1 MDFHL
6 PKKTQVQYNRD
17 SYWNNKNPYQINVQR
32 KQNQQRQNEN
42 WIIYLVFADMVC
54 ELSKKALFPLSIGQQ
69 APKTER
75 LLSLELHF
83 VHCILFS
90 SSFSSTGC
98 LKNNDVIWQI
108 SMTLIKS
115 QNLQAKS
122 AICNP
127 KAHRVTQ
134 SPSFLANFLS
144 QFLEIATK
152 WANFLNLRRSY
163 KT

>member
-1 MDFHL
+1 
-6 PKKTQVQYNRD
+6 
-17 SYWNNKNPYQINVQR
+17 
-32 KQNQQRQNEN
+32 
-42 WIIYLVFADMVC
+42 MVC

-69 APKTER
+69 ASKTER

-98 LKNNDVIWQI
+98 LKNNDSDMTNFNDLDQI
-108 SMTLIKS
+108 SKS
-115 QNLQAKS
+115 ASKICNLQSKS
-122 AICNP
+122 
-127 KAHRVTQ
+127 VTQ

-152 WANFLNLRRSY
+152 
-163 KT
+163 

>member
-6 PKKTQVQYNRD
+6 PKKTQIQYNKD
-17 SYWNNKNPYQINVQR
+17 SYWNVQR

-69 APKTER
+69 ASKTER

-98 LKNNDVIWQI
+98 LKNNDSDMTNFNDLDQI
-108 SMTLIKS
+108 SKS
-115 QNLQAKS
+115 ASKICNLQSKS
-122 AICNP
+122 TPRYTKSIIFG
-127 KAHRVTQ
+127 K
-134 SPSFLANFLS
+134 LS
-144 QFLEIATK
+144 VSVSRDCHK
-152 WANFLNLRRSY
+152 VS
-163 KT
+163 